1 MKETRYYRPVSIL
14 NEMSKIHERCIH
26 SSLSSYTE
34 TILSNFISAYK
45 KSYSSHHVLV
55 RLIKNWKKSRQNK
68 NFVGTVLID
77 LSKTF
82 DGIPYDLL
90 AAKLHE

>member
-34 TILSNFISAYK
+34 TILSNFKSAYK
-45 KSYSSHHVLV
+45 KCYSSHHVLL
-55 RLIKNWKKSRQNK
+55 RLIENWKKS
-68 NFVGTVLID
+68 
-77 LSKTF
+77 
-82 DGIPYDLL
+82 
-90 AAKLHE
+90 